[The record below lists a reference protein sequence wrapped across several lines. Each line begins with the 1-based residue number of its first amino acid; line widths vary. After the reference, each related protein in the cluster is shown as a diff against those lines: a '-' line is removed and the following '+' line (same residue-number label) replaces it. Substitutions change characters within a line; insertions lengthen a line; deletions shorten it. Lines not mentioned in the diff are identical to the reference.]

1 MLNFE
6 HSNKIKDILTAI
18 QNNLAPEQ
26 LSYFED
32 LSLVEFIQAIIQ
44 VHYTEGQFDIETIH
58 EMITLYNKQ
67 MHEEIQNVYVTLDD
81 DHPLNILYR
90 ENEVFR
96 NILSQIKDKMI
107 TLEQDKDAS
116 ILETDLNVL
125 GNLYAHYNRKEK
137 LIFPILERK
146 QVYTLPRK
154 VWAMDDDIR
163 ATYHQ
168 LKKRLKRIDEIEFK
182 HIKKSFDTLYVE
194 MKQMMIHEEDILIPL
209 IQEIFTAQDFETIA
223 NESDAFGYAVN
234 VDSIWTNQDKEYEVN
249 LASDEDRSQNIK
261 FGGGYLTV
269 KEAELILNNIPLE
282 LTFVDKNGLFKY
294 FNEITTSADMMFIR
308 TPISIGRSVA
318 NCHPPKSL
326 KKMMQVMRLLKN
338 KEQETVTMWFKK
350 GDEYIYVTYKGV
362 FDEAGEYQGI
372 LEYVQDIQPFM
383 DLPNVVKR
391 DI

>member
-18 QNNLAPEQ
+18 QNNQ
-26 LSYFED
+26 KSDDLSYFQD
-32 LSLVEFIQAIIQ
+32 ISLVSFLQAIIQ

-58 EMITLYNKQ
+58 EMITLYNQQ
-67 MHEEIQNVYVTLDD
+67 MHEETQNVYITLDD
-81 DHPLNILYR
+81 DHPLNILHR

-96 NILSQIKDKMI
+96 NTLFDMKDKMV
-107 TLEQDKDAS
+107 TLEEGKDAL
-116 ILETDLNVL
+116 ILEEDLKMI

-168 LKKRLKRIDEIEFK
+168 LNNRLKRIDELEFK
-182 HIKKSFDTLYVE
+182 HIKKSFDTLYVD
-194 MKQMMIHEEDILIPL
+194 MTLMMMHEEDILIPL
-209 IQEIFTAQDFETIA
+209 IQELFSTQDFETIA
-223 NESDAFGYAVN
+223 KESDAFGYAVSVEN
-234 VDSIWTNQDKEYEVN
+234 VWK
-249 LASDEDRSQNIK
+249 DEDTVYEENKQSEDRNQNIK
-261 FGGGYLTV
+261 IGGGYLTL

-294 FNEITTSADMMFIR
+294 FNEITQSADMMFIR

-326 KKMMQVMRLLKN
+326 KKMMQVMRKLKN
-338 KEQETVTMWFKK
+338 REQETVTMWFKK

-383 DLPNVVKR
+383 DLPSVVKR